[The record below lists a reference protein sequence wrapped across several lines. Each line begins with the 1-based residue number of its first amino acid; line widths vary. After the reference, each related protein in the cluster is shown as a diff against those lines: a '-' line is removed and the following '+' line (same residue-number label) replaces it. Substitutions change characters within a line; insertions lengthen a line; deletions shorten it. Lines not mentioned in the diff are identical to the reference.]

1 MFRGK
6 YSKIRDRL
14 VLIEMV
20 IGVAPTVVI
29 SYLVFFGFNVNS
41 YQLASSLFLLIFTP
55 FIVIFTIYYMN
66 RIY

>member
-29 SYLVFFGFNVNS
+29 SYLVLFGFNVNS

>member
-6 YSKIRDRL
+6 YSKIRDKL

-29 SYLVFFGFNVNS
+29 SYLVFFGFNVGN

-55 FIVIFTIYYMN
+55 FIVTFTIYYMN